1 MHVYVSAS
9 EILKLAR
16 TWSTGMFC
24 GSSIR
29 GRSVCSLRGF
39 TCVVYGTVCVGEVGG
54 YDRTPTERWHVPAPT
69 AVPRSTYNQY
79 LAPSQFSA

>member
-39 TCVVYGTVCVGEVGG
+39 TCVVYGTVCVWVGRG
-54 YDRTPTERWHVPAPT
+54 GTVG
-69 AVPRSTYNQY
+69 PRREMARACAYSCS
-79 LAPSQFSA
+79 LVIL